1 MKSWQVAVLAALAGL
16 LLWMVW
22 PAPIDAVAYDAP
34 PAPPLTGQFAQNDR
48 LARAEFLAKGA
59 ANGPEDVIAGADGAL
74 WTGMADGAIRRLA
87 MDGKLE
93 TIAHTGGRPL
103 GLRFHPDGRLI
114 IADAR
119 KGLLAMSP
127 AGQLET
133 LLTEAGGVKLG
144 FTDDVDVSST
154 GIIYFSDA
162 SSKFGYGRELLDV
175 LEGAGHG
182 RLIAFDPR
190 NRQAT
195 VLLSG
200 LGFANG
206 VALSA
211 DESFVLVNET
221 SKTRIR
227 RYWLKGPKAGSDD
240 LFFENL
246 PGFPDGISSNR
257 KGRFWVAIFAPRNPD
272 LDRMHPNP
280 FLKRM
285 VSKLPARFLP
295 QPAPYGM
302 VLALD
307 ESGRVVAN
315 LQDPSGRVSPITN
328 VEEHEGV
335 LLLGNLT
342 QDWIGRLPL
351 PRSE

>member
-1 MKSWQVAVLAALAGL
+1 MKSWQVLALAALAGL
-16 LLWMVW
+16 LTWVVL
-22 PAPIDAVAYDAP
+22 PAPIDAVAYQP
-34 PAPPLTGQFAQNDR
+34 PAAPPLTGPFEPNDR
-48 LARAEFLAKGA
+48 LARTEFLAKGA
-59 ANGPEDVIAGADGAL
+59 ANGPEDVIPGEGGVL
-74 WTGMADGAIRRLA
+74 WTGMADGAIRR
-87 MDGKLE
+87 MGIDGRLE

-119 KGLLAMSP
+119 KGLLAMS
-127 AGQLET
+127 AGGQLET

-144 FTDDVDVSST
+144 FTDDLDVSSA
-154 GIIYFSDA
+154 GVVYFSDA
-162 SSKFGYGRELLDV
+162 SSKFGYGREMLDV

-182 RLIAFDPR
+182 RLIAYDPR
-190 NRQAT
+190 SRQAK

-240 LFFENL
+240 VFFDNL

-257 KGRFWVAIFAPRNPD
+257 QGRFWVAIFAPRNAE
-272 LDRMHPNP
+272 LDRMHPHP
-280 FLKRM
+280 FWKRI
-285 VSKLPARFLP
+285 VSKLPPGFLP
-295 QPAPYGM
+295 RPAAYGM

-307 ESGRVVAN
+307 EFGRIQAN

-328 VEEHEGV
+328 VEEHQGV

-342 QDWIGRLPL
+342 QDWIGRLTL
-351 PRSE
+351 PRL